1 MRSLATLGLLI
12 LSVLPLAARDRD
24 HGSWRECGP
33 RRGVVL
39 EARPGR
45 YDGYDR
51 DDGYDRYGRDDRW
64 GRYDRDGRYDRY
76 SRYGRYDRDD
86 RDDDRWEGR
95 ACRDVP
101 RYRAYDDDGVVIYP
115 RPLAPPWRSRIVFR
129 FGW

>member
-12 LSVLPLAARDRD
+12 LSVLPLAARDHD
-24 HGSWRECGP
+24 HGPWRGRGA
-33 RRGVVL
+33 RRVVVL

-51 DDGYDRYGRDDRW
+51 YGRDDRWSRYDRW

-76 SRYGRYDRDD
+76 DRDGRYDRDD

-101 RYRAYDDDGVVIYP
+101 RYRAYEDGVVIRP

>member
-12 LSVLPLAARDRD
+12 LSVLPLAARDHD
-24 HGSWRECGP
+24 HGPWRERGA
-33 RRGVVL
+33 RRVVVL

-45 YDGYDR
+45 YDRYD
-51 DDGYDRYGRDDRW
+51 GYGRDDRW
-64 GRYDRDGRYDRY
+64 GRYGRY
-76 SRYGRYDRDD
+76 D

-101 RYRAYDDDGVVIYP
+101 RYRYRAYDDGVVVCP

-129 FGW
+129 FRW

>member
-12 LSVLPLAARDRD
+12 LSVLPLAARDHD
-24 HGSWRECGP
+24 HGPWRGRGA
-33 RRGVVL
+33 RRVVVL

-45 YDGYDR
+45 YDGSDR
-51 DDGYDRYGRDDRW
+51 YDGYDRYGRDDRW
-64 GRYDRDGRYDRY
+64 SRYDRW
-76 SRYGRYDRDD
+76 GRYDRDD

-101 RYRAYDDDGVVIYP
+101 RYRAYEDGVVIRP